1 MVRQELA
8 KCARVDCSR
17 VLTPFDAYCFS
28 IAPSAPSLQLLA
40 LCLFLAPC
48 RPPNL
53 EVDHQ
58 GCLTLQNL
66 MDTWGQDKGV
76 EHSFAVHS
84 EHSIPWATINISL
97 YLHMQDIAGPIGDKG
112 YGSVGRF
119 RLLPGWLSVNN
130 K

>member
-97 YLHMQDIAGPIGDKG
+97 YLHMQDIAGH
-112 YGSVGRF
+112 R
-119 RLLPGWLSVNN
+119 
-130 K
+130 